1 MGEGKAEVPVTVPTS
16 IATERLLLRRWT
28 STDLAPFAAMNAD
41 AVVMEH
47 FPSTMTREESDQ
59 FVSERIVKHFD
70 EHGYGL
76 WAVDRSD
83 TREFIGF
90 VGLMWQ
96 RFEAAFTPA
105 LEVGWRLSRAHWG
118 QGFATEAA
126 AAALQ
131 IGFTDLSM
139 DEIVSMTSPRN
150 TRSIAVMQRLGM
162 SHNPADDF
170 DHPRVPVGHP
180 LRRHVLYRITAER
193 WKQHAGAAASDG

>member
-1 MGEGKAEVPVTVPTS
+1 
-16 IATERLLLRRWT
+16 
-28 STDLAPFAAMNAD
+28 
-41 AVVMEH
+41 
-47 FPSTMTREESDQ
+47 MTREESDR

-70 EHGYGL
+70 EYGYGL

-83 TREFIGF
+83 SREFIGF

-96 RFEAAFTPA
+96 QFEATFTPA

-131 IGFTDLSM
+131 IGFNELSM
-139 DEIVSMTSPRN
+139 SEIVSMTSLRN

-162 SHNPADDF
+162 SRDPADDF

-180 LRRHVLYRITAER
+180 LRRHVLYRITADG
-193 WKQHAGAAASDG
+193 WKQHVAAGTVR